1 MRKRG
6 LMLLWLLC
14 AAMLLCACASQS
26 VNPLL
31 KNEATDAPGLA
42 NNVHPASASSQNAD
56 QVAVTLYF
64 RYLEEPMLAPES
76 RILTVRRDESVELA
90 IVRALLEG
98 PSAGHSELRRLLPAA
113 ATVESVTSRDDI
125 VFVTFDGGLLSDDIP
140 SNWAEDARWRDE
152 APLQRRLA
160 MQSIAASLTELF
172 PYTGVQILVHRT
184 DEVQTNLR
192 LENSYYLTGI
202 GGLSEPVARDEGLL
216 LTPNGTAQSI
226 LAAWQQRDLE
236 RLYRYVADVDRP
248 PYATAAEAF
257 AGLGALMNYTVG
269 AGSVDLNGQNAVVTV
284 DLHTLQEGLEAATNR
299 YPLML
304 TRENGVWK
312 ITYARLLAL
321 LAC

>member
-1 MRKRG
+1 
-6 LMLLWLLC
+6 MLLWLLC
-14 AAMLLCACASQS
+14 AATLLCGCVSQS

-31 KNEATDAPGLA
+31 KNEATDAPGLS
-42 NNVHPASASSQNAD
+42 NNVHPAGASDQNAD

-76 RILTVRRDESVELA
+76 RVLTVKRDESVELA

-125 VFVTFDGGLLSDDIP
+125 VFVTFDGGLLMDDIP
-140 SNWAEDARWRDE
+140 QKWAEDTRWRDE

-160 MQSIAASLTELF
+160 MQSIAASLTERF
-172 PYTGVQILVHRT
+172 PYTGVQILVHRA

-192 LENSYYLTGI
+192 LENSYFLTGES
-202 GGLSEPVARDEGLL
+202 GLSEPIARDEALL
-216 LTPNGTAQSI
+216 LTPHGTAQSI
-226 LAAWQQRDLE
+226 LLAWQQRDLE
-236 RLYRYVADVDRP
+236 RLYRYVADADRP
-248 PYATAAEAF
+248 PYATAVEAF
-257 AGLGALMNYTVG
+257 AELRALTQYAAG
-269 AGSVDLNGQNAVVTV
+269 AGSVDLSGQSAVVTV
-284 DLHTLQEGLEAATNR
+284 DLRTLQAGAEATTNG
-299 YPLML
+299 YPLLL

-321 LAC
+321 LAR